1 MANDDRKDDRRRP
14 RRRTD
19 VKRTE
24 QGGNE
29 ESKNGG
35 RGGGQRT
42 EPKTSG
48 RSRGG
53 RAQSGQGGARERGA
67 GQRAR
72 NDGAPRGTIPS
83 EDAAPAANRG
93 GGPAGREARERQPQ
107 DVTKTYEAPLKDDRK
122 LKVIALG
129 GMGEIGKNMFAFE
142 YEDEILLVDGG
153 LAFPEAEMLGVDII
167 VPKIDWVVENA
178 HKVRGWVL
186 THGHE
191 DHIGGLPY
199 MIRLLPKIP
208 MYGAPLTLGLL
219 RGKFDEFKLS
229 ESDVD
234 LREIT
239 PDDRVKISKNF
250 TVDFF
255 RMTHSIPDNS
265 GLVIHTPIGRV
276 VHSGDF
282 KLDYHPAD
290 GKTSHLHKLAQAG
303 QDGVLLLISDSTNAE
318 RPGYTPSE
326 RDVMQAVDEIIA
338 KAKGRVIV
346 TTFSSHVHR
355 LQNFVRLA
363 EKYDRRVV
371 MEGRSMIKAMGIAQ
385 ELGYME
391 SRHPFVSTDDLG
403 DMQDDKVLFLCTG
416 SQGQPMAALSRLAN
430 GTHRKIRLKPG
441 DTVILSSNPIPGNE
455 EAVGR
460 VINQLYASRVNVLY
474 PPAHK
479 VHASGH
485 ASQEELKLILD
496 LTRPKFFLPWHGEM
510 RHQVHHER
518 LANGMSHPP
527 QKTLIVANGDV
538 VELTKDDMRV
548 TGSVDAG
555 VVLIDTSG
563 KAGDEVTEPII
574 RDRQALSAE
583 GVVVIMALAGKKPT
597 VEVIMRGVV
606 MGGNGLKA
614 EVEKIALENLQR
626 GVREKRRLGDIR
638 DDIFYPVRRYLRKVT
653 GRNPLIVPT
662 VIES

>member
-1 MANDDRKDDRRRP
+1 MADDERKLTGRRRP
-14 RRRTD
+14 RRA
-19 VKRTE
+19 E
-24 QGGNE
+24 QDKAQGRPGTARPDASAPPSHDAPKPKE
-29 ESKNGG
+29 GEGRARRG
-35 RGGGQRT
+35 RG
-42 EPKTSG
+42 
-48 RSRGG
+48 RS
-53 RAQSGQGGARERGA
+53 Q
-67 GQRAR
+67 GQRAT
-72 NDGAPRGTIPS
+72 APQ
-83 EDAAPAANRG
+83 D
-93 GGPAGREARERQPQ
+93 GGPRTGAA
-107 DVTKTYEAPLKDDRK
+107 DDKR

-142 YEDEILLVDGG
+142 YDDEILLVDGG
-153 LAFPEAEMLGVDII
+153 LAFPETEMLGVDII

-178 HKVRGWVL
+178 HKVKGWVL

-199 MIRLLPKIP
+199 MLRLLPKVP
-208 MYGAPLTLGLL
+208 MYGARLTLGLL
-219 RGKFDEFKLS
+219 RGKFEEFKLS
-229 ESDVD
+229 EADVD
-234 LREIT
+234 LHEIST
-239 PDDRVKISKNF
+239 DARVKISPNF

-282 KLDYHPAD
+282 KLDYNPAD

-303 QDGVLLLISDSTNAE
+303 AEGVLLLISDSTNAE

-326 RDVMQAVDEIIA
+326 HDVAMAVDEIVA

-355 LQNFVRLA
+355 LQNFLRIA
-363 EKYDRRVV
+363 EKYGRRVV
-371 MEGRSMIKAMGIAQ
+371 LEGRSMIKAMNIAQ
-385 ELGYME
+385 ELGYIE
-391 SRHPFVSTDDLG
+391 SRNPVLNSDDIG
-403 DMQDDKVLFLCTG
+403 DLQDDKVLFLCTG

-474 PPAHK
+474 PPAYK

-485 ASQEELKLILD
+485 ASREELKLILD

-510 RHQVHHER
+510 RHQVHHQR
-518 LANGMSHPP
+518 LADGMSHPP
-527 QKTLIVANGDV
+527 QKTMIVANGDV
-538 VELTKDDMRV
+538 VELSRDDMKV

-555 VVLIDTSG
+555 VVLIDTVG

-574 RDRQALSAE
+574 RDRQTLSAE
-583 GVVVIMALAGKKPT
+583 GVVVIMALASKTPA

-606 MGGNGLKA
+606 HGNNGLKD
-614 EVEKIALENLQR
+614 EVERIALESLQR
-626 GVREKRRLGDIR
+626 GVREKRRLSDIR
-638 DDIFYPVRRYLRKVT
+638 DDIFYPVRRYIRKAT
-653 GRNPLIVPT
+653 GRTPLIVPT
-662 VIES
+662 VIEN